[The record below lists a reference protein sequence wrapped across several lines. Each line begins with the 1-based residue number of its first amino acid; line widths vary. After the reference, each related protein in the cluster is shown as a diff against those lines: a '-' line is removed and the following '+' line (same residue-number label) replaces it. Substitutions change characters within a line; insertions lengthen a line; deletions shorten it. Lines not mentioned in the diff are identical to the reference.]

1 MVAEIFYYVGAIL
14 VVIGGA
20 FGLIA
25 AIGMLRFPDLYTR
38 MHAASKAGIVS
49 AGFIFAAIG
58 FVSFDGS
65 VALRALMGVFF
76 LMLTTPVSAHLL
88 ARVAY
93 FSGVRPV
100 EDTRP
105 NEMENEGPVDR

>member
-1 MVAEIFYYVGAIL
+1 MLVEILYYLGAAL
-14 VVIGGA
+14 VVIGGV

-49 AGFIFAAIG
+49 AGFIFVAIG
-58 FVSFDGS
+58 LVSFDGP
-65 VALRALMGVFF
+65 VALRALMGVCF

-100 EDTRP
+100 DATAP
-105 NEMENEGPVDR
+105 NEMENEGAVKR